1 MMSMLVRRVVGPIA
15 LSSVFAFAMPV
26 PTHQGYLTVLDPSVL
41 SDSERTQIERTLR
54 EYNARTTNEFAVLVI
69 PTLGDEVLEPY
80 ANRIFHEWGIGIK
93 GKDNGVLFLWAT
105 KEHKI
110 RIEVG
115 RGLEPY
121 LPDGRAGQI
130 IREDIAPHFRK
141 QEWYAGVTE
150 GVSAIITQLDRAQP
164 PSSLDDRPATP
175 SKPFN
180 FLLVTLLLSI
190 GIISVAVFAFIAAK
204 RKRERE
210 EAESAARAARYSSSI
225 PPERVSHYRT
235 FNPPS
240 RSYSSPPPRRSTP
253 SVAVVPDTDSY
264 SSRRRDSDSSSSDS
278 SSSSSSDSS
287 VSFGGG
293 DSGGGGASGDY

>member
-1 MMSMLVRRVVGPIA
+1 MTSLLVHRIGPMILA
-15 LSSVFAFAMPV
+15 MAFTMPV
-26 PTHQGYLTVLDPSVL
+26 PTHQGYLTVLDNYVL
-41 SDSERTQIERTLR
+41 SDSEQTQIERTLR

-115 RGLEPY
+115 RGLEQY

-130 IREDIAPHFRK
+130 IREDITPHFRK
-141 QEWYAGVTE
+141 QEWYSGVTG
-150 GVSAIITQLDRAQP
+150 GVAAVIKRLDEQTPASAP
-164 PSSLDDRPATP
+164 DDKPAT
-175 SKPFN
+175 SGSFN
-180 FLLVTLLLSI
+180 YLIAALLLSI
-190 GIISVAVFAFIAAK
+190 GIISTAVIAFIIAK

-210 EAESAARAARYSSSI
+210 EAEAAARAARYASI

-235 FNPPS
+235 YSSPS
-240 RSYSSPPPRRSTP
+240 RSYSPPRRSEPT
-253 SVAVVPDTDSY
+253 VAVVPDTY
-264 SSRRRDSDSSSSDS
+264 STRVEKSTVDSSPIADT
-278 SSSSSSDSS
+278 S